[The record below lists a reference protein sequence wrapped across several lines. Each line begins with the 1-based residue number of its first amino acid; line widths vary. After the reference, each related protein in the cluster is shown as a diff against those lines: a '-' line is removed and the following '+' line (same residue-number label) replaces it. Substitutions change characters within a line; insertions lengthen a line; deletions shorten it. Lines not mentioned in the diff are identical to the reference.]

1 MRKKSAIEPTL
12 TACGGRIGDT
22 HVPWVQDMAG
32 TCPRFAFWIYLFICL
47 FIYSVIC
54 LSIYLFILLPLSFLL
69 FVDFLL

>member
-32 TCPRFAFWIYLFICL
+32 TCPRFAFWIYLL
-47 FIYSVIC
+47 IYCHIHSF
-54 LSIYLFILLPLSFLL
+54 YLLIFYCKVCFK
-69 FVDFLL
+69 FK